1 MPSSEKQNQD
11 NQESQL
17 SNLSLAYKKALPYLN
32 LAYVL
37 IASILMIGALGWFG
51 DKYFQTKPVL
61 TIIGIFAG
69 LGVGFY
75 NFFKSIERLEKD
87 KN

>member
-1 MPSSEKQNQD
+1 MASIGKQNQD

-17 SNLSLAYKKALPYLN
+17 TNLSIAYKKALPYLN

-37 IASILMIGALGWFG
+37 IASVLMMGAMGWFG
-51 DKYFQTKPVL
+51 DKYFQTKPLL
-61 TIIGIFAG
+61 TIIGIFSG

-75 NFFKSIERLEKD
+75 NFFKSIKRLEKR
-87 KN
+87 

>member
-1 MPSSEKQNQD
+1 MPSFEKQNQE

-17 SNLSLAYKKALPYLN
+17 SNLSSAYKKALPYLN

-51 DKYFQTKPVL
+51 DKYFQTKPIL
-61 TIIGIFAG
+61 TMIGIFSG
-69 LGVGFY
+69 LGIGFY